1 MIIVRGTNNPDSL
14 SKVEIERFKQYI
26 GMWIDLWEQ
35 MWARQTVGLIQPET
49 MEGWD
54 EYFGE
59 WTKRVLT
66 REIWE
71 EIKWNYAIPG
81 DNELTRK
88 IETALLD

>member
-1 MIIVRGTNNPDSL
+1 MV
-14 SKVEIERFKQYI
+14 
-26 GMWIDLWEQ
+26 
-35 MWARQTVGLIQPET
+35 
-49 MEGWD
+49 GWD

-71 EIKWNYAIPG
+71 ELKWNYAIPG

-88 IETALLD
+88 IETALLE